1 MTADI
6 ERHIVALDRAWEDAI
21 INEDADELDRLGADD
36 LIYTHAGGCYEG
48 KEGFL
53 GHITDGPLRFPVI
66 EYADT
71 EVRLHGDCA
80 VLTCELH
87 LQTLDREGAVG
98 TCTSESRT
106 SGPGSARIGASWP
119 ASRRIC
125 PSWTEPREVPPARSL
140 RTAGLGSCSRYPP
153 VRRSPARGD
162 GEGRGPRSQTNAG
175 HGARCRS
182 QPRRYRGRVRSRAGR
197 GNRGETIAG
206 RRDRLL
212 IASKCRAVVG
222 DGPNDGG
229 LSRHHI
235 IESVERSLRRLG
247 TDHIDLYQAHGW
259 DGETATDET
268 VRALDQLVQD
278 GKVRYLGCSN
288 YSAWHIMKSL
298 GVADR
303 LGTER
308 FVSQQISY
316 SIIGRDAENELVPL
330 SLDQGVGILIT
341 GALLRVGCCRAST
354 SAASTTIGC
363 VAGESRRCRTPP
375 ASTTWSMSC
384 VRSRRYMLRHPPR

>member
-1 MTADI
+1 VKYRQLGRSGLRVSVLALGTLPFGGHQREAMGKVEVPEARRMLDM
-6 ERHIVALDRAWEDAI
+6 ALDAGVNLVDS
-21 INEDADELDRLGADD
+21 ADV
-36 LIYTHAGGCYEG
+36 Y
-48 KEGFL
+48 
-53 GHITDGPLRFPVI
+53 
-66 EYADT
+66 
-71 EVRLHGDCA
+71 
-80 VLTCELH
+80 
-87 LQTLDREGAVG
+87 
-98 TCTSESRT
+98 
-106 SGPGSARIGASWP
+106 
-119 ASRRIC
+119 
-125 PSWTEPREVPPARSL
+125 
-140 RTAGLGSCSRYPP
+140 GLGRAEET
-153 VRRSPARGD
+153 V
-162 GEGRGPRSQTNAG
+162 GEI
-175 HGARCRS
+175 
-182 QPRRYRGRVRSRAGR
+182 
-197 GNRGETIAG
+197 IAG

-222 DGPNDGG
+222 EGPNDGG

-268 VRALDQLVQD
+268 MRALDRLVQD

-330 SLDQGVGILIT
+330 SLDQGVGILIW
-341 GALLRVGCCRAST
+341 GPLAGGLLSGKYQRGIDDDRLRGWREPPVPDPARVYDVVDALREVAAAHDATPAQVSLAYILAKPAVASAILGPRRET
-354 SAASTTIGC
+354 HLAAALEAVEIALSDDEMARLDAASA
-363 VAGESRRCRTPP
+363 VPRPYPQWHQAWS
-375 ASTTWSMSC
+375 ASDRPGAPDATLHHP
-384 VRSRRYMLRHPPR
+384 RSTDHPS